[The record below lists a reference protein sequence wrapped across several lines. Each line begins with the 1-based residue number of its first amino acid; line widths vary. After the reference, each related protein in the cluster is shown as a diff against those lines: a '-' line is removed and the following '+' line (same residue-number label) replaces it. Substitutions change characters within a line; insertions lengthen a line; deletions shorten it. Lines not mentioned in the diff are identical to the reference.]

1 MQINYLYE
9 EDGEVWKTVENVI
22 RLLIERGFKESDIR
36 DNKLV
41 LEGIMLGVMRGFLVR
56 DFERSKVQ

>member
-1 MQINYLYE
+1 MQITYLYE

-22 RLLIERGFKESDIR
+22 SLLIERGFKESDIR

>member
-22 RLLIERGFKESDIR
+22 SMLIERGFKESDIR

>member
-1 MQINYLYE
+1 MQIHYLYK

-22 RLLIERGFKESDIR
+22 RLLIEQGFQESDIR
-36 DNKLV
+36 KNDLV
-41 LEGIMLGVMRGFLVR
+41 LKGIMLGVIRGFMVR

>member
-22 RLLIERGFKESDIR
+22 SLLIERGFKESDIR

>member
-1 MQINYLYE
+1 MHIHYLYE

-22 RLLIERGFKESDIR
+22 NLLIERGFKESDIR

>member
-1 MQINYLYE
+1 MQIHYLYE

-22 RLLIERGFKESDIR
+22 RLLIEQGFQESDIR
-36 DNKLV
+36 ENDLV
-41 LEGIMLGVMRGFLVR
+41 LKGIMLGVIRGFMVR

>member
-22 RLLIERGFKESDIR
+22 NLLIERGFKESDIR

>member
-22 RLLIERGFKESDIR
+22 RLLIEQGFQESDIR
-36 DNKLV
+36 ENDLV
-41 LEGIMLGVMRGFLVR
+41 LRGIMLGVIRGFMVR

>member
-22 RLLIERGFKESDIR
+22 SMLVERGFKESDIR